1 VRVRFAIACAQE
13 LVERTGRNPQY
24 VYLQIGCSK
33 AAERRMLHYA
43 RTQCVGKPFS
53 NIGMVRSLL
62 WPRHTDNT
70 SFFCAGAPPARA
82 CLDRFRACACL
93 DRFRACARACAELV
107 AAILREGGLM
117 DQQSNPGSATPE
129 TLHRIYKDRAAVAA
143 NPFVLRDVQASHG
156 ITLSSTVGGVFPR
169 TRVLAD
175 DAAERESLLQSRAI
189 LAPAVGCNGSTRR
202 PKPTGAAAVPQQRR
216 AGEKRG
222 DSPPRARF
230 KVISEGQRMP
240 GAGSHHHHHHH
251 NHHQAAAQT
260 GMTLTLNSLDMSRRV

>member
-1 VRVRFAIACAQE
+1 
-13 LVERTGRNPQY
+13 
-24 VYLQIGCSK
+24 
-33 AAERRMLHYA
+33 
-43 RTQCVGKPFS
+43 
-53 NIGMVRSLL
+53 
-62 WPRHTDNT
+62 
-70 SFFCAGAPPARA
+70 
-82 CLDRFRACACL
+82 
-93 DRFRACARACAELV
+93 
-107 AAILREGGLM
+107 M